1 MTDRRIIGFQ
11 DGVGFYAT
19 YPDGHIVCRDLG
31 NALYRA
37 GFDELDEGVWGFG
50 VNPDRPR
57 LKVRMRTVKNPVRY
71 RRRKHRRRY
80 NRPDSL
86 FAWVILTG
94 CIGFLAGLLC
104 GNKNDNNR

>member
-1 MTDRRIIGFQ
+1 MRVTDRRIIGFQ

-37 GFDELDEGVWGFG
+37 GFEELDEGVWEFG

-57 LKVRMRTVKNPVRY
+57 LKIRMRTVRNPVRY
-71 RRRKHRRRY
+71 RRS
-80 NRPDSL
+80 RPDSL
-86 FAWVILTG
+86 LAYGILTG

-104 GNKNDNNR
+104 GNKND